1 MDVRKVMYSTYMYYA
16 NPTENESGA
25 WFFALSLSL
34 VAAATI
40 SRLCCWMV
48 FLLSVVATLE
58 LLSSA
63 VCTYVYSGMA
73 HICAATRNVGISFGV
88 RLNLYCL
95 YV

>member
-1 MDVRKVMYSTYMYYA
+1 MYYA